1 MRLKLRA
8 IQVLVAGLEP
18 MEMAAIHLMGLGE
31 DMHENITKNDL
42 TNIIWF
48 LCKQLDWI
56 EWDDQVPSHSSSRGE
71 NDFII
76 NNGLSEVPKI
86 EGNSGLVNNSI
97 LFC

>member
-31 DMHENITKNDL
+31 DMPDTITKADL

-56 EWDDQVPSHSSSRGE
+56 EVNGDFLSQPNPLGDEVVNYASR
-71 NDFII
+71 
-76 NNGLSEVPKI
+76 EV
-86 EGNSGLVNNSI
+86 SGLVTNSI